1 MLVSKEN
8 SSSCSTLKVLLSLP
22 SLVEDIVKLQEC
34 YRVFHYK
41 KDCKKTYCKFQEK
54 VEKQLLSVQPKLK
67 LFLWMPCAKFIQ
79 FQLFLVKLFEF

>member
-34 YRVFHYK
+34 YRVSHDK
-41 KDCKKTYCKFQEK
+41 KVCKKNHTANFKK
-54 VEKQLLSVQPKLK
+54 KLKKQRLSVQSQSK
-67 LFLWMPCAKFIQ
+67 LFLWVSFAKFIQ
-79 FQLFLVKLFEF
+79 FQFF

>member
-41 KDCKKTYCKFQEK
+41 KVCKKKHTANFKK
-54 VEKQLLSVQPKLK
+54 KLK
-67 LFLWMPCAKFIQ
+67 KSYCLYKIKTFSMDAMCKIHSVSTF
-79 FQLFLVKLFEF
+79 FSKVV